1 MSVIVMTSRDDDL
14 REMSPSIY
22 AVSTLCVGT
31 PCVGTLCVGNTMPA
45 LGPTRSFS
53 VSQDVSKSPA
63 LGTIEYIPGRPVCLF
78 R

>member
-22 AVSTLCVGT
+22 AVSTL
-31 PCVGTLCVGNTMPA
+31 CVGTLCVGNTMPA